1 MIRNE
6 VTLNEE
12 LDPRLLIAK
21 LKREI
26 AELREQLALAT
37 GEQLSEELSLEN
49 IERWLLDKYTS
60 PD

>member
-21 LKREI
+21 LKREV